1 MPVNSTVTSELHL
14 LSSIMAAF
22 LTCLSSLAAVTV
34 AANPLQSRQ
43 TTTAVVNFGNNTGA
57 PQHLASG
64 TLYGLPDATT
74 QIPSSFFTNI
84 GWNYERA
91 GGAQDPGN
99 TGWIGGLASYEY
111 VEAQSDLSV
120 YSLSH

>member
-1 MPVNSTVTSELHL
+1 MASILACLCL
-14 LSSIMAAF
+14 LASA
-22 LTCLSSLAAVTV
+22 TV
-34 AANPLQSRQ
+34 ASNTVQRRQ

-74 QIPSSFFTNI
+74 QIPSQFFSNI

-91 GGAQDPGN
+91 GGAQTSN
-99 TGWIGGLASYEY
+99 TGWIGGLASY
-111 VEAQSDLSV
+111 QSVKTLRLLHV
-120 YSLSH
+120 